1 MEHNFHEVDFEIVKR
16 FFQPTIINIVVEDQS
31 AMGKVRN
38 ELVTIPD
45 VVPVGMVVAV
55 KPNDGED
62 PYWLAK
68 VSEII
73 SKQPLKYK
81 LHYYERNKQLKAC
94 KLMKGK
100 YSFGT
105 CPHGAVLFA
114 GVEFNLNGSMKT
126 DSAEKI
132 RFMISKK
139 D

>member
-1 MEHNFHEVDFEIVKR
+1 MKQFL
-16 FFQPTIINIVVEDQS
+16 QPTVLNVVVAEHS

-38 ELVTIPD
+38 ELVTVPQ

-55 KPNDGED
+55 KPDDGAD
-62 PYWLAK
+62 QYWLAK
-68 VSEII
+68 VSEVT

-81 LHYYERNKQLKAC
+81 LHYYEHNKQLKAW

-100 YSFGT
+100 FSVGS

-114 GVEFNLNGSMKT
+114 GVEFNQNGSMKK

-132 RFMISKK
+132 KYMLTK
-139 D
+139 DN